1 MLLSTRKIKI
11 KSITKDSKPI
21 GSDAS
26 LLGRQK
32 GIYKD
37 PNGDPIRYLAG
48 IVDHFV
54 QLSLR
59 EELADRVPALQLDN
73 PYSSDPGIQLS
84 DSGVR
89 ARTFRI
95 TPEARSRLRIPFS
108 EIVIHDPGPEA
119 PSMPSPLDDL
129 TVPEADGVERP
140 ADLRIFDRPRLQF
153 KLDFKFEDDL
163 SMYVLY
169 NEQTLREFFGTGER
183 GEAFSSAIADSH
195 LIFGGASPDLTDAA
209 QRKRYYL
216 FLHYKVLETLNDALK
231 ITAMDSILK
240 NKIQNDPDGAPSPP
254 LDAYFDHKVRTD
266 IANTFMGNYDQVGLE
281 MLAPIAE
288 SELTTADNNLSSMQ
302 FLSNENYNFFVKE
315 YEKEPL
321 SPANP
326 SNQNLPEYFL
336 PSSLT
341 LNFINELNNT
351 ISDLLT
357 DQRTTVDDVLPY
369 EILRR
374 QLAISLQLDSEYEI
388 FHPSQVEIDPESLL
402 TKEYFKKFGRVLQ
415 RLQAQGGIVADNLQD
430 FYKRRFKNIFI
441 DTNINNRYNNK
452 HKFPLYN
459 EITLIDDNYLNNLS
473 ISNNLLLNNNY
484 KKRNTL
490 FNLFSISNLD
500 LEEEFLS
507 PLAPRETILTRL
519 DARHLENSLTDQGLN
534 EFSSKKIKRIPLD
547 YFFSEASIFY
557 NTTGTPPSEKTPEQF
572 VKFASRRQFIVDNSL
587 NIPPRFSRAATE
599 ADLAAELEL
608 IDRVYTGQINNK
620 ITSLNDAKSFLLNE
634 KEYFEIF
641 AYKIVKTNLATN
653 VKQNFFV
660 LNTNDEIIKFTDSQ
674 IKYNQEYSYEVF
686 AYLLSFYDSYH
697 YAPTS
702 EVEDFIEA
710 PLDSITPHEVDG
722 WYNTFST
729 YVTAAKIPCV
739 FEIPFVE
746 ERSLNV
752 DSPPLAP
759 NVDFFVKKDVNNRV
773 HFLLSQK
780 TGNSIEDPVIV
791 TGDDRQKFNKNARQ
805 QKRQDGKIF
814 FKTDE
819 PAYSYEI
826 FRLTEMPKSLKD
838 FDGSKIEVVST
849 IAGQQTEVKEFFDTI
864 QMNQDYYYLFRV
876 VDNHENIS
884 NPTNVFKFNLVNK
897 NGLINPTL
905 ETIPLSEIQPN
916 QIYKKDLR
924 SFLKIS
930 PSFLQKRMPV
940 EQFENKSSNQL
951 TEVYFE
957 DLGEASVISNPNSS
971 TKFLIEIK
979 SKKTGKIN
987 FIELKYETDFSKFIS

>member
-1 MLLSTRKIKI
+1 MFLSTRKIKI

-48 IVDHFV
+48 VLDHLV
-54 QLSLR
+54 R
-59 EELADRVPALQLDN
+59 EASSDNISNIIN
-73 PYSSDPGIQLS
+73 PYSANLGIQYDHERKTYTIPS
-84 DSGVR
+84 DVR
-89 ARTFRI
+89 K
-95 TPEARSRLRIPFS
+95 ELRIPFHKIIIR
-108 EIVIHDPGPEA
+108 EEEKIG
-119 PSMPSPLDDL
+119 
-129 TVPEADGVERP
+129 TVGDEDTARP
-140 ADLRIFDRPRLQF
+140 QLVSF
-153 KLDFKFEDDL
+153 LDFKFEDYNW
-163 SMYVLY
+163 MYIFY
-169 NEQTLREFFGTGER
+169 NENTLMDFFSTGEIN
-183 GEAFSSAIADSH
+183 GSNFEQAKNDSYS
-195 LIFGGASPDLTDAA
+195 LFGGAPPDLTRIEDS
-209 QRKRYYL
+209 KRYYL
-216 FLHYKVLETLNDALK
+216 FLHYKVLESFSKYLNISAIDSKLK
-231 ITAMDSILK
+231 ARISNPASFATATRRS
-240 NKIQNDPDGAPSPP
+240 
-254 LDAYFDHKVRTD
+254 LDTYFDYKVMTG
-266 IANTFMGNYDQVGLE
+266 IPNQAMGSYNQIGLE
-281 MLAPIAE
+281 MLAPVAE
-288 SELTTADNNLSSMQ
+288 SELVATDNDLSSMQ

-315 YEKEPL
+315 FEKDNL

-326 SNQNLPEYFL
+326 ANQNLSEYFL
-336 PSSLT
+336 PSSLAIG
-341 LNFINELNNT
+341 FINDANNT
-351 ISDLLT
+351 MDDLLRSGAGAEDPIYNSYKSLRDT
-357 DQRTTVDDVLPY
+357 MLKSLMLDGMTVK
-369 EILRR
+369 ILES
-374 QLAISLQLDSEYEI
+374 A
-388 FHPSQVEIDPESLL
+388 PEASL
-402 TKEYFKKFGRVLQ
+402 TKKFFKEFGIAIQALQ
-415 RLQAQGGIVADNLQD
+415 TRNFAKATPQGLVADPLLEII
-430 FYKRRFKNIFI
+430 KRYENIII
-441 DTNINNRYNNK
+441 DTSANNRYNNK
-452 HKFPLYN
+452 NKFPLYN
-459 EITLIDDNYLNNLS
+459 EVTLIDDNYLNSLS
-473 ISNNLLLNNNY
+473 ISNSLFFNNQD

-490 FNLFSISNLD
+490 FNLIEMPIEDRVVNVGYLD
-500 LEEEFLS
+500 
-507 PLAPRETILTRL
+507 T
-519 DARHLENSLTDQGLN
+519 SLTDASFRNYESKEIKQINLGKFYDNVN
-534 EFSSKKIKRIPLD
+534 EFYTIPSTVYGGEIGEKTRERSEEDREKIESVYRKSLSAFLPNIKALDLDRIREEFNLINDVLLTDIDKKID
-547 YFFSEASIFY
+547 SAASI
-557 NTTGTPPSEKTPEQF
+557 E
-572 VKFASRRQFIVDNSL
+572 SL
-587 NIPPRFSRAATE
+587 
-599 ADLAAELEL
+599 
-608 IDRVYTGQINNK
+608 
-620 ITSLNDAKSFLLNE
+620 LLNK

-686 AYLLSFYDSYH
+686 AYLLSFYDNY
-697 YAPTS
+697 YYRPTS
-702 EVEDFIEA
+702 EFEEVDTIGI
-710 PLDSITPHEVDG
+710 DSIRFNEIVQDG
-722 WYNTFST
+722 AYRTFST
-729 YVTAAKIPCV
+729 HITAAKIPCI

-752 DSPPLAP
+752 DYPPLAP

-791 TGDDRQKFNKNARQ
+791 TGDDQQKFNKNARQ
-805 QKRQDGKIF
+805 QKRQDGKIL

-897 NGLINPTL
+897 NGFINPTL

-916 QIYKKDLR
+916 QIHKKDLR

-957 DLGEASVISNPNSS
+957 DLGEASVISNPDSS

>member
-11 KSITKDSKPI
+11 KGIQKNREPI
-21 GSDAS
+21 ASNAS
-26 LLGRQK
+26 LLRRQE
-32 GIYKD
+32 GTYRD

-48 IVDHFV
+48 VLDHLV
-54 QLSLR
+54 R
-59 EELADRVPALQLDN
+59 EASSDNISNIIN
-73 PYSSDPGIQLS
+73 PYSANLGIQYDHERKTYTIPS
-84 DSGVR
+84 DVR
-89 ARTFRI
+89 K
-95 TPEARSRLRIPFS
+95 ELRIPFHKIIIR
-108 EIVIHDPGPEA
+108 EEEKIG
-119 PSMPSPLDDL
+119 
-129 TVPEADGVERP
+129 TVGDEDTARP
-140 ADLRIFDRPRLQF
+140 QLVSF
-153 KLDFKFEDDL
+153 LDFKFEDYNW
-163 SMYVLY
+163 MYIFY
-169 NEQTLREFFGTGER
+169 NENTLMDFFSTGEIN
-183 GEAFSSAIADSH
+183 GSNFEQAKNDSYS
-195 LIFGGASPDLTDAA
+195 LFGGAPPDLTRIEDS
-209 QRKRYYL
+209 KRYYL
-216 FLHYKVLETLNDALK
+216 FLHYKVLESFSKYLNISAIDSKLK
-231 ITAMDSILK
+231 ARISNPASFATATRRS
-240 NKIQNDPDGAPSPP
+240 
-254 LDAYFDHKVRTD
+254 LDTYFDYKVMTG
-266 IANTFMGNYDQVGLE
+266 IPNQAMGSYNQIGLE
-281 MLAPIAE
+281 MLAPVAE
-288 SELTTADNNLSSMQ
+288 SELVATDNDLSSMQ

-315 YEKEPL
+315 FEKDNL

-326 SNQNLPEYFL
+326 ANQNLSEYFL
-336 PSSLT
+336 PSSLAIG
-341 LNFINELNNT
+341 FINDANNT
-351 ISDLLT
+351 MDDLLRSGAGAEDPIYNSYKSLRDT
-357 DQRTTVDDVLPY
+357 MLKSLMLDGMTVK
-369 EILRR
+369 ILES
-374 QLAISLQLDSEYEI
+374 A
-388 FHPSQVEIDPESLL
+388 PEASL
-402 TKEYFKKFGRVLQ
+402 TKKFFKEFGIAIQALQ
-415 RLQAQGGIVADNLQD
+415 TRNFAKATPQGLVADPLLEII
-430 FYKRRFKNIFI
+430 KRYENIII
-441 DTNINNRYNNK
+441 DTSANNRYNNK
-452 HKFPLYN
+452 NKFPLYN
-459 EITLIDDNYLNNLS
+459 EVTLIDDNYLNSLS
-473 ISNNLLLNNNY
+473 ISNSLFFNNQD

-490 FNLFSISNLD
+490 FNLIEMPIEDRVVNVGYLD
-500 LEEEFLS
+500 
-507 PLAPRETILTRL
+507 T
-519 DARHLENSLTDQGLN
+519 SLTDASFRNYESKEIKQINLGKFYDNVN
-534 EFSSKKIKRIPLD
+534 EFYTIPSTVYGGEIGEKTRERSEEDREKIESVYRKSLSAFLPNIKALDLDRIREEFNLINDVLLTDIDKKID
-547 YFFSEASIFY
+547 SAASI
-557 NTTGTPPSEKTPEQF
+557 E
-572 VKFASRRQFIVDNSL
+572 SL
-587 NIPPRFSRAATE
+587 
-599 ADLAAELEL
+599 
-608 IDRVYTGQINNK
+608 
-620 ITSLNDAKSFLLNE
+620 LLNK

-686 AYLLSFYDSYH
+686 AYLLSFYDNY
-697 YAPTS
+697 YYRPTS
-702 EVEDFIEA
+702 EFEEVDTIGI
-710 PLDSITPHEVDG
+710 DSIRFNEIVQDG
-722 WYNTFST
+722 AYRTFST
-729 YVTAAKIPCV
+729 HITAAKIPCI

-752 DSPPLAP
+752 DYPPLAP

-791 TGDDRQKFNKNARQ
+791 TGDDQQKFNKNARQ

-897 NGLINPTL
+897 NGFINPTL

-916 QIYKKDLR
+916 QIHKKDLR

-957 DLGEASVISNPNSS
+957 DLGEASVISNPDSS

>member
-11 KSITKDSKPI
+11 KGIQKNREPI
-21 GSDAS
+21 ASNAS
-26 LLGRQK
+26 LLRRQE
-32 GIYKD
+32 GTYRD

-48 IVDHFV
+48 VLDHLV
-54 QLSLR
+54 R
-59 EELADRVPALQLDN
+59 EASSDNISNIIN
-73 PYSSDPGIQLS
+73 PYSANLGIQYDHERKTYTIPS
-84 DSGVR
+84 DVR
-89 ARTFRI
+89 K
-95 TPEARSRLRIPFS
+95 ELRIPFHKIIIR
-108 EIVIHDPGPEA
+108 EEEKIG
-119 PSMPSPLDDL
+119 
-129 TVPEADGVERP
+129 TVGDEDTARP
-140 ADLRIFDRPRLQF
+140 QLVSF
-153 KLDFKFEDDL
+153 LDFKFEDYNW
-163 SMYVLY
+163 MYIFY
-169 NEQTLREFFGTGER
+169 NENTLMDFFSTGEIN
-183 GEAFSSAIADSH
+183 GSNFEQAKNDSYS
-195 LIFGGASPDLTDAA
+195 LFGGAPPDLTRIEDS
-209 QRKRYYL
+209 KRYYL
-216 FLHYKVLETLNDALK
+216 FLHYKVLESFSKYLNISAIDSKLK
-231 ITAMDSILK
+231 ARISNPASFATATRRS
-240 NKIQNDPDGAPSPP
+240 
-254 LDAYFDHKVRTD
+254 LDTYFDYKVMTG
-266 IANTFMGNYDQVGLE
+266 IPNQAMGSYNQIGLE
-281 MLAPIAE
+281 MLAPVAE
-288 SELTTADNNLSSMQ
+288 SELVATDNDLSSMQ

-315 YEKEPL
+315 FEKDNL

-326 SNQNLPEYFL
+326 ANQNLSEYFL
-336 PSSLT
+336 PSSLAIG
-341 LNFINELNNT
+341 FINDANNT
-351 ISDLLT
+351 MDDMLRSGAGAEDPIYNSYKSLRDTMLKSLML
-357 DQRTTVDDVLPY
+357 DGMTVK
-369 EILRR
+369 ILES
-374 QLAISLQLDSEYEI
+374 A
-388 FHPSQVEIDPESLL
+388 PEASL
-402 TKEYFKKFGRVLQ
+402 TKKFFKEFGIAIQALQ
-415 RLQAQGGIVADNLQD
+415 TRNFAKATPQGLVADPLLEII
-430 FYKRRFKNIFI
+430 KRYENIII
-441 DTNINNRYNNK
+441 DTSANNRYNNK
-452 HKFPLYN
+452 NKFPLYN
-459 EITLIDDNYLNNLS
+459 EVTLIDDNYLNSLS
-473 ISNNLLLNNNY
+473 ISNSLFFNNQD

-490 FNLFSISNLD
+490 FNLIEMPIEDRVVNVGYLD
-500 LEEEFLS
+500 
-507 PLAPRETILTRL
+507 T
-519 DARHLENSLTDQGLN
+519 SLTDASFRNYESKEIKQINLGKFYDNVN
-534 EFSSKKIKRIPLD
+534 EFYTIPSTVYGGEIGEKTRERSEEDREKIESVYRKSLSAFLPNIKALDLDRIREEFNLINDVLLTDIDKKID
-547 YFFSEASIFY
+547 SAASI
-557 NTTGTPPSEKTPEQF
+557 E
-572 VKFASRRQFIVDNSL
+572 SL
-587 NIPPRFSRAATE
+587 
-599 ADLAAELEL
+599 
-608 IDRVYTGQINNK
+608 
-620 ITSLNDAKSFLLNE
+620 LLNK

-686 AYLLSFYDSYH
+686 AYLLSFYDNY
-697 YAPTS
+697 YYRPTS
-702 EVEDFIEA
+702 EFEEVDTIGI
-710 PLDSITPHEVDG
+710 DSIRFNEIVQDG
-722 WYNTFST
+722 AYRTFST
-729 YVTAAKIPCV
+729 HITAAKIPCI

-752 DSPPLAP
+752 DYPPLAP

-791 TGDDRQKFNKNARQ
+791 TGDDQQKFNKNARQ

-897 NGLINPTL
+897 NGFINPTL

-916 QIYKKDLR
+916 QIHKKDLR

-957 DLGEASVISNPNSS
+957 DLGEASVISNPDSS

>member
-11 KSITKDSKPI
+11 KGIQKNREPI
-21 GSDAS
+21 ASNAS
-26 LLGRQK
+26 LLRRQE
-32 GIYKD
+32 GTYRD

-48 IVDHFV
+48 VLDHLV
-54 QLSLR
+54 R
-59 EELADRVPALQLDN
+59 EASSDNISNIIN
-73 PYSSDPGIQLS
+73 PYSANLGIQYDHERKTYTIPS
-84 DSGVR
+84 DVR
-89 ARTFRI
+89 K
-95 TPEARSRLRIPFS
+95 ELRIPFHKIIIR
-108 EIVIHDPGPEA
+108 EEEKIG
-119 PSMPSPLDDL
+119 
-129 TVPEADGVERP
+129 TVGDEDTARP
-140 ADLRIFDRPRLQF
+140 QLVSF
-153 KLDFKFEDDL
+153 LDFKFEDYNW
-163 SMYVLY
+163 MYIFY
-169 NEQTLREFFGTGER
+169 NENTLMDFFSTGEIN
-183 GEAFSSAIADSH
+183 GSNFEQAKNDSYS
-195 LIFGGASPDLTDAA
+195 LFGGAPPDLTRIEDS
-209 QRKRYYL
+209 KRYYL
-216 FLHYKVLETLNDALK
+216 FLHYKVLESFSKYLNISAIDSKLK
-231 ITAMDSILK
+231 ARISNPASFATATRRS
-240 NKIQNDPDGAPSPP
+240 
-254 LDAYFDHKVRTD
+254 LDTYFDYKVMTG
-266 IANTFMGNYDQVGLE
+266 IPNQAMGSYNQIGLE
-281 MLAPIAE
+281 MLAPVAE
-288 SELTTADNNLSSMQ
+288 SELVATDNDLSSMQ

-315 YEKEPL
+315 FEKDNL

-326 SNQNLPEYFL
+326 ANQNLSEYFL
-336 PSSLT
+336 PSSLAIG
-341 LNFINELNNT
+341 FINDANNT
-351 ISDLLT
+351 MDDMLRSGAGAEDPIYNSYKSLRDTMLKSLML
-357 DQRTTVDDVLPY
+357 DGMTVK
-369 EILRR
+369 ILES
-374 QLAISLQLDSEYEI
+374 A
-388 FHPSQVEIDPESLL
+388 PEASL
-402 TKEYFKKFGRVLQ
+402 TKKFFKEFGIAIQALQ
-415 RLQAQGGIVADNLQD
+415 TRNFAKATPQGLVADPLLEII
-430 FYKRRFKNIFI
+430 KRYENIII
-441 DTNINNRYNNK
+441 DTSANNRYNNK
-452 HKFPLYN
+452 NKFPLYN
-459 EITLIDDNYLNNLS
+459 EVTLIDDNYLNSLS
-473 ISNNLLLNNNY
+473 ISNSLFFNNQD

-490 FNLFSISNLD
+490 FNLIEMPIEDRVVNVGYLD
-500 LEEEFLS
+500 
-507 PLAPRETILTRL
+507 T
-519 DARHLENSLTDQGLN
+519 SLTDASFRNYESKEIKQINLGKFYDNVN
-534 EFSSKKIKRIPLD
+534 EFYTIPSTVYGGEIGEKTRERSEEDREKIESVYRKSLSAFLPNIKALDLDRIREEFNLINDVLLTDIDKKID
-547 YFFSEASIFY
+547 SAASI
-557 NTTGTPPSEKTPEQF
+557 E
-572 VKFASRRQFIVDNSL
+572 SL
-587 NIPPRFSRAATE
+587 
-599 ADLAAELEL
+599 
-608 IDRVYTGQINNK
+608 
-620 ITSLNDAKSFLLNE
+620 LLNK

-686 AYLLSFYDSYH
+686 AYLLSFYDNY
-697 YAPTS
+697 YYRPTS
-702 EVEDFIEA
+702 EFEEVDTIGI
-710 PLDSITPHEVDG
+710 DSIRFNEIVQDG
-722 WYNTFST
+722 AYRTFST
-729 YVTAAKIPCV
+729 HITAAKIPCI

-791 TGDDRQKFNKNARQ
+791 TGDDQQKFNKNARQ

-897 NGLINPTL
+897 NGFINPTL

-916 QIYKKDLR
+916 QIHKKDLR

-957 DLGEASVISNPNSS
+957 DLGEASVISNPDSS

>member
-11 KSITKDSKPI
+11 KGIQKNREPI
-21 GSDAS
+21 ASNAS
-26 LLGRQK
+26 LLRRQE
-32 GIYKD
+32 GTYRD

-48 IVDHFV
+48 VLDHLV
-54 QLSLR
+54 R
-59 EELADRVPALQLDN
+59 EASSDNISNIIN
-73 PYSSDPGIQLS
+73 PYSANLGIQYDHERKTYTIPS
-84 DSGVR
+84 DVR
-89 ARTFRI
+89 K
-95 TPEARSRLRIPFS
+95 ELRIPFHKIIIR
-108 EIVIHDPGPEA
+108 EEEKIG
-119 PSMPSPLDDL
+119 
-129 TVPEADGVERP
+129 TVGDEDTARP
-140 ADLRIFDRPRLQF
+140 QLVSF
-153 KLDFKFEDDL
+153 LDFKFEDYNW
-163 SMYVLY
+163 MYIFY
-169 NEQTLREFFGTGER
+169 NENTLMDFFSTGEIN
-183 GEAFSSAIADSH
+183 GSNFEQAKNDSYS
-195 LIFGGASPDLTDAA
+195 LFGGAPPDLTRIEDS
-209 QRKRYYL
+209 KRYYL
-216 FLHYKVLETLNDALK
+216 FLHYKVLESFSKYLNISAIDSKLK
-231 ITAMDSILK
+231 ARISNPASFATATRRS
-240 NKIQNDPDGAPSPP
+240 
-254 LDAYFDHKVRTD
+254 LDTYFDYKVMTG
-266 IANTFMGNYDQVGLE
+266 IPNQAMGSYNQIGLE
-281 MLAPIAE
+281 MLAPVAE
-288 SELTTADNNLSSMQ
+288 SELVATDNDLSSMQ

-315 YEKEPL
+315 FEKDNL

-326 SNQNLPEYFL
+326 ANQNLSEYFL
-336 PSSLT
+336 PSSLAIG
-341 LNFINELNNT
+341 FINDANNT
-351 ISDLLT
+351 MDDLLRSGAGAEDPIYNSYKSLRDT
-357 DQRTTVDDVLPY
+357 MLKSLMLDGMTVK
-369 EILRR
+369 ILES
-374 QLAISLQLDSEYEI
+374 A
-388 FHPSQVEIDPESLL
+388 PEASL
-402 TKEYFKKFGRVLQ
+402 TKKFFKEFGIAIQALQ
-415 RLQAQGGIVADNLQD
+415 TRNFAKATPQGLVADPLLEII
-430 FYKRRFKNIFI
+430 KRYENIII
-441 DTNINNRYNNK
+441 DTSANNRYNNK
-452 HKFPLYN
+452 NKFPLYN
-459 EITLIDDNYLNNLS
+459 EVTLIDDNYLNSLS
-473 ISNNLLLNNNY
+473 ISNSLFFNNQD

-490 FNLFSISNLD
+490 FNLIEMPIEDRVVNVGYLD
-500 LEEEFLS
+500 
-507 PLAPRETILTRL
+507 T
-519 DARHLENSLTDQGLN
+519 SLTDASFRNYESKEIKQINLGKFYDNVN
-534 EFSSKKIKRIPLD
+534 EFYTIPSTVYGGEIGEKTRERSEEDREKIESVYRKSLSAFLPNIKALDLDRIREEFNLINDVLLTDIDKKID
-547 YFFSEASIFY
+547 SAASIE
-557 NTTGTPPSEKTPEQF
+557 N
-572 VKFASRRQFIVDNSL
+572 L
-587 NIPPRFSRAATE
+587 
-599 ADLAAELEL
+599 
-608 IDRVYTGQINNK
+608 
-620 ITSLNDAKSFLLNE
+620 LLNK

-686 AYLLSFYDSYH
+686 AYLLSFYDNY
-697 YAPTS
+697 YYRPTS
-702 EVEDFIEA
+702 EFEEVDTIGI
-710 PLDSITPHEVDG
+710 DSIRFNEIVQDG
-722 WYNTFST
+722 AYRTFST
-729 YVTAAKIPCV
+729 HITAAKIPCI

-752 DSPPLAP
+752 DYPPLAP

-791 TGDDRQKFNKNARQ
+791 TGDDQQKFNKNARQ

-897 NGLINPTL
+897 NGFINPTL

-916 QIYKKDLR
+916 QIHKKDLR

-957 DLGEASVISNPNSS
+957 DLGEASVISNPDSS

>member
-11 KSITKDSKPI
+11 KGIQKNREPI
-21 GSDAS
+21 ASNAS
-26 LLGRQK
+26 LLRRQE
-32 GIYKD
+32 GTYRD

-48 IVDHFV
+48 VLDHLV
-54 QLSLR
+54 R
-59 EELADRVPALQLDN
+59 EASSDNISNIIN
-73 PYSSDPGIQLS
+73 PYSANLGIQYDHERKTYTIPS
-84 DSGVR
+84 DVR
-89 ARTFRI
+89 K
-95 TPEARSRLRIPFS
+95 ELRIPFHKIIIR
-108 EIVIHDPGPEA
+108 EEEKIG
-119 PSMPSPLDDL
+119 
-129 TVPEADGVERP
+129 TVGDEDTARP
-140 ADLRIFDRPRLQF
+140 QLVSF
-153 KLDFKFEDDL
+153 LDFKFEDYNW
-163 SMYVLY
+163 MYIFY
-169 NEQTLREFFGTGER
+169 NENTLMDFFSTGEIN
-183 GEAFSSAIADSH
+183 GSSFEQAKNDSYS
-195 LIFGGASPDLTDAA
+195 LFGGAPPDLTRIEDS
-209 QRKRYYL
+209 KRYYL
-216 FLHYKVLETLNDALK
+216 FLHYKVLESFSKYLNISAIDSKLK
-231 ITAMDSILK
+231 ARISNPASFATATRRS
-240 NKIQNDPDGAPSPP
+240 
-254 LDAYFDHKVRTD
+254 LDTYFDYKVMTG
-266 IANTFMGNYDQVGLE
+266 IPNQAMGSYNQIGLE
-281 MLAPIAE
+281 MLAPVAE
-288 SELTTADNNLSSMQ
+288 SELVATDNDLSSMQ

-315 YEKEPL
+315 FEKDNL

-326 SNQNLPEYFL
+326 ANQNLSEYFL
-336 PSSLT
+336 PSSLAIG
-341 LNFINELNNT
+341 FINDANNT
-351 ISDLLT
+351 MDDLLRSGAGAEDPIYNSYKSLRDT
-357 DQRTTVDDVLPY
+357 MLKSLMLDGMTVK
-369 EILRR
+369 ILES
-374 QLAISLQLDSEYEI
+374 A
-388 FHPSQVEIDPESLL
+388 PEASL
-402 TKEYFKKFGRVLQ
+402 TKKFFKEFGIAIQALQ
-415 RLQAQGGIVADNLQD
+415 TRNFAKATPQGLVADPLLEII
-430 FYKRRFKNIFI
+430 KRYENIII
-441 DTNINNRYNNK
+441 DTSANNRYNNK
-452 HKFPLYN
+452 NKFPLYN
-459 EITLIDDNYLNNLS
+459 EVTLIDDNYLNSLS
-473 ISNNLLLNNNY
+473 ISNSLFFNNQD

-490 FNLFSISNLD
+490 FNLIEMPIEDRVVNVGYLD
-500 LEEEFLS
+500 
-507 PLAPRETILTRL
+507 T
-519 DARHLENSLTDQGLN
+519 SLTDASFRNYESKEIKQINLGKFYDNVN
-534 EFSSKKIKRIPLD
+534 EFYTIPSTVYGGEIGEKTRERSEEDREKIESVYRKSLSAFLPNIKALDLDRIREEFNLINDVLLTDIDKKID
-547 YFFSEASIFY
+547 SAASI
-557 NTTGTPPSEKTPEQF
+557 E
-572 VKFASRRQFIVDNSL
+572 SL
-587 NIPPRFSRAATE
+587 
-599 ADLAAELEL
+599 
-608 IDRVYTGQINNK
+608 
-620 ITSLNDAKSFLLNE
+620 LLNK

-686 AYLLSFYDSYH
+686 AYLLSFYDNY
-697 YAPTS
+697 YYRPTS
-702 EVEDFIEA
+702 EFEEVDTIGI
-710 PLDSITPHEVDG
+710 DSIRFNEIVQDG
-722 WYNTFST
+722 AYRTFST
-729 YVTAAKIPCV
+729 HITAAKIPCI

-752 DSPPLAP
+752 DYPPLAP

-791 TGDDRQKFNKNARQ
+791 TGDDQQKFNKNARQ

-897 NGLINPTL
+897 NGFINPTL

-916 QIYKKDLR
+916 QIHKKDLR

-957 DLGEASVISNPNSS
+957 DLGEASVISNPDSS

>member
-11 KSITKDSKPI
+11 KGIQKNREPI
-21 GSDAS
+21 ASNAS
-26 LLGRQK
+26 LLRRQE
-32 GIYKD
+32 GTYRD

-48 IVDHFV
+48 VLDHLV
-54 QLSLR
+54 R
-59 EELADRVPALQLDN
+59 EASSDNISNIIN
-73 PYSSDPGIQLS
+73 PYSANLGIQYDHERKTYTIPS
-84 DSGVR
+84 DVR
-89 ARTFRI
+89 K
-95 TPEARSRLRIPFS
+95 ELRIPFHKIIIR
-108 EIVIHDPGPEA
+108 EEEKIG
-119 PSMPSPLDDL
+119 
-129 TVPEADGVERP
+129 TVGDEDTARP
-140 ADLRIFDRPRLQF
+140 QLVSF
-153 KLDFKFEDDL
+153 LDFKFEDYNW
-163 SMYVLY
+163 MYIFY
-169 NEQTLREFFGTGER
+169 NENTLMDFFSTGEIN
-183 GEAFSSAIADSH
+183 GSNFEQAKNDSYS
-195 LIFGGASPDLTDAA
+195 LFGGAPPDLTRIEDS
-209 QRKRYYL
+209 KRYYL
-216 FLHYKVLETLNDALK
+216 FLHYKVLESFSKYLNISAIDSKLK
-231 ITAMDSILK
+231 ARISNPASFATATRRS
-240 NKIQNDPDGAPSPP
+240 
-254 LDAYFDHKVRTD
+254 LDTYFDYKVMTG
-266 IANTFMGNYDQVGLE
+266 IPNQAMGSYNQIGLE
-281 MLAPIAE
+281 MLAPVAE
-288 SELTTADNNLSSMQ
+288 SELVATDNDLSSMQ

-315 YEKEPL
+315 FEKDNL

-326 SNQNLPEYFL
+326 ANQNLSEYFL
-336 PSSLT
+336 PSSLAIG
-341 LNFINELNNT
+341 FINDANNT
-351 ISDLLT
+351 MDDLLRSGAGAEDPIYNSYKSLRDT
-357 DQRTTVDDVLPY
+357 MLKSLMLDGMTVK
-369 EILRR
+369 ILES
-374 QLAISLQLDSEYEI
+374 A
-388 FHPSQVEIDPESLL
+388 PEASL
-402 TKEYFKKFGRVLQ
+402 TKKFFKEFGIAIQ
-415 RLQAQGGIVADNLQD
+415 ALQARNFAKATPQGLVADPLLEII
-430 FYKRRFKNIFI
+430 KRYENIII
-441 DTNINNRYNNK
+441 DTSANNRYNNK
-452 HKFPLYN
+452 NKFPLYN
-459 EITLIDDNYLNNLS
+459 EVTLIDDNYLNSLS
-473 ISNNLLLNNNY
+473 ISNSLFFNNQD

-490 FNLFSISNLD
+490 FNLIEMPIEDRVVNVGYLD
-500 LEEEFLS
+500 
-507 PLAPRETILTRL
+507 T
-519 DARHLENSLTDQGLN
+519 SLTDASFRNYESKEIKQINLGKFYDNVN
-534 EFSSKKIKRIPLD
+534 EFYTIPSTVYGGEIGEKTRERSEEDREKIESVYRKSLSAFLPNIKALDLDRIREEFNLINDVLLTDIDKKID
-547 YFFSEASIFY
+547 SAASIE
-557 NTTGTPPSEKTPEQF
+557 N
-572 VKFASRRQFIVDNSL
+572 L
-587 NIPPRFSRAATE
+587 
-599 ADLAAELEL
+599 
-608 IDRVYTGQINNK
+608 
-620 ITSLNDAKSFLLNE
+620 LLNE

-686 AYLLSFYDSYH
+686 AYLLSFYDNY
-697 YAPTS
+697 YYRPTS
-702 EVEDFIEA
+702 EFEEVDTIGI
-710 PLDSITPHEVDG
+710 DSIRFNEIVQDG
-722 WYNTFST
+722 AYRTFST
-729 YVTAAKIPCV
+729 HITAAKIPCI

-752 DSPPLAP
+752 DYPPLAP

-791 TGDDRQKFNKNARQ
+791 TGDDQQKFNKNARQ

-897 NGLINPTL
+897 NGFINPTL

-916 QIYKKDLR
+916 QIHKKDLR

-957 DLGEASVISNPNSS
+957 DLGEASVISNPDSS

>member
-11 KSITKDSKPI
+11 KGIQKNREPI
-21 GSDAS
+21 ASNAS
-26 LLGRQK
+26 LLRRQE
-32 GIYKD
+32 GTYRD

-48 IVDHFV
+48 VLDHLV
-54 QLSLR
+54 R
-59 EELADRVPALQLDN
+59 EASSDNISNIIN
-73 PYSSDPGIQLS
+73 PYSANLGIQYDHERKTYTIPS
-84 DSGVR
+84 DVR
-89 ARTFRI
+89 K
-95 TPEARSRLRIPFS
+95 ELRIPFHKIIIR
-108 EIVIHDPGPEA
+108 EEEKIG
-119 PSMPSPLDDL
+119 
-129 TVPEADGVERP
+129 TVGDEDTARP
-140 ADLRIFDRPRLQF
+140 QLVSF
-153 KLDFKFEDDL
+153 LDFKFEDYNW
-163 SMYVLY
+163 MYIFY
-169 NEQTLREFFGTGER
+169 NENTLMDFFSTGEIN
-183 GEAFSSAIADSH
+183 GSNFEQAKNDSYS
-195 LIFGGASPDLTDAA
+195 LFGGAPPDLTRIEDS
-209 QRKRYYL
+209 KRYYL
-216 FLHYKVLETLNDALK
+216 FLHYKVLESFSKYLNISAIDSKLK
-231 ITAMDSILK
+231 ARISNPASFATATRRS
-240 NKIQNDPDGAPSPP
+240 
-254 LDAYFDHKVRTD
+254 LDTYFDYKVMTG
-266 IANTFMGNYDQVGLE
+266 IPNQAMGSYNQIGLE
-281 MLAPIAE
+281 MLAPVAE
-288 SELTTADNNLSSMQ
+288 SELVATDNDLSSMQ

-315 YEKEPL
+315 FEKDNL

-326 SNQNLPEYFL
+326 ANQNLSEYFL
-336 PSSLT
+336 PSSLAIG
-341 LNFINELNNT
+341 FINDANNT
-351 ISDLLT
+351 MDDLLRSGAGAEDPIYNSYKSLRDT
-357 DQRTTVDDVLPY
+357 MLKSLMLDGMTVK
-369 EILRR
+369 ILES
-374 QLAISLQLDSEYEI
+374 A
-388 FHPSQVEIDPESLL
+388 PEASL
-402 TKEYFKKFGRVLQ
+402 TKKFFKEFGIAIQALQ
-415 RLQAQGGIVADNLQD
+415 TRNFAKATPQGLVADPLLEII
-430 FYKRRFKNIFI
+430 KRYENIII
-441 DTNINNRYNNK
+441 DTSANNRYNNK
-452 HKFPLYN
+452 NKFPLYN
-459 EITLIDDNYLNNLS
+459 EVTLIDDNYLNSLS
-473 ISNNLLLNNNY
+473 ISNSLFFNNQD

-490 FNLFSISNLD
+490 FNLIEMPIEDRVVNVGYLD
-500 LEEEFLS
+500 
-507 PLAPRETILTRL
+507 T
-519 DARHLENSLTDQGLN
+519 SLTDASFRNYESKEIKQINLGKFYDNVN
-534 EFSSKKIKRIPLD
+534 EFYTIPSTVYGGEIGEKTRERSEEDREKIESVYRKSLSAFLPNIKALDLDRIREEFNLINDVLLTDIDKKID
-547 YFFSEASIFY
+547 SAASI
-557 NTTGTPPSEKTPEQF
+557 E
-572 VKFASRRQFIVDNSL
+572 SL
-587 NIPPRFSRAATE
+587 
-599 ADLAAELEL
+599 
-608 IDRVYTGQINNK
+608 
-620 ITSLNDAKSFLLNE
+620 LLNK

-686 AYLLSFYDSYH
+686 AYLLSFYDNY
-697 YAPTS
+697 YYRPTS
-702 EVEDFIEA
+702 EFEEVDTIGI
-710 PLDSITPHEVDG
+710 DSIRFNEIVQDG
-722 WYNTFST
+722 AYRTFST
-729 YVTAAKIPCV
+729 HITAAKIPCI

-752 DSPPLAP
+752 DYPPLAP

-791 TGDDRQKFNKNARQ
+791 TGDDQQKFNKNARQ
-805 QKRQDGKIF
+805 QKRQDGKIL

-897 NGLINPTL
+897 NGFINPTL

-916 QIYKKDLR
+916 QIHKKDLR

-957 DLGEASVISNPNSS
+957 DLGEASVISNPDSS

>member
-11 KSITKDSKPI
+11 KGIQKNREPI
-21 GSDAS
+21 ASNAS
-26 LLGRQK
+26 LLRRQE
-32 GIYKD
+32 GTYRD

-48 IVDHFV
+48 VLDHLV
-54 QLSLR
+54 R
-59 EELADRVPALQLDN
+59 EASSDNISNIIN
-73 PYSSDPGIQLS
+73 PYSANLGIQYDHERKTYTIPS
-84 DSGVR
+84 DVR
-89 ARTFRI
+89 K
-95 TPEARSRLRIPFS
+95 ELRIPFHKIIIR
-108 EIVIHDPGPEA
+108 EEEKIG
-119 PSMPSPLDDL
+119 
-129 TVPEADGVERP
+129 TVGDEDTARP
-140 ADLRIFDRPRLQF
+140 QLVSF
-153 KLDFKFEDDL
+153 LDFKFEDYNW
-163 SMYVLY
+163 MYIFY
-169 NEQTLREFFGTGER
+169 NENTLMDFFSTGEIN
-183 GEAFSSAIADSH
+183 GSNFEQAKNDSYS
-195 LIFGGASPDLTDAA
+195 LFGGAPPNLARIEDS
-209 QRKRYYL
+209 KRYYL
-216 FLHYKVLETLNDALK
+216 FLHYKVLESFSKYLNISAIDSKLK
-231 ITAMDSILK
+231 ARISNPASFATATRRS
-240 NKIQNDPDGAPSPP
+240 
-254 LDAYFDHKVRTD
+254 LDTYFDYKVMTG
-266 IANTFMGNYDQVGLE
+266 IPNQAMGNYNQIGLE
-281 MLAPIAE
+281 MLAPVAE
-288 SELTTADNNLSSMQ
+288 SELVATDNDLSSMQ

-315 YEKEPL
+315 FEKDNL

-326 SNQNLPEYFL
+326 ANQNLSEYFL
-336 PSSLT
+336 PSSLAIG
-341 LNFINELNNT
+341 FINDANNT
-351 ISDLLT
+351 MDDLLRSGAGAEDPIYNSYKSLRDT
-357 DQRTTVDDVLPY
+357 MLKSLMLDGMTVK
-369 EILRR
+369 ILES
-374 QLAISLQLDSEYEI
+374 A
-388 FHPSQVEIDPESLL
+388 PEASL
-402 TKEYFKKFGRVLQ
+402 TKKFFKEFGIAIQALQ
-415 RLQAQGGIVADNLQD
+415 TRNFAKATPQGLVADPLLEII
-430 FYKRRFKNIFI
+430 KRYENIII
-441 DTNINNRYNNK
+441 DTSANNRYNNK
-452 HKFPLYN
+452 NKFPLYN
-459 EITLIDDNYLNNLS
+459 EVTLIDDNYLNSLS
-473 ISNNLLLNNNY
+473 ISNSLFFNNQD

-490 FNLFSISNLD
+490 FNLIEMPIEDRVVNVGYLD
-500 LEEEFLS
+500 
-507 PLAPRETILTRL
+507 T
-519 DARHLENSLTDQGLN
+519 SLTDASFRNYESKEIKQINLGKFYDNVN
-534 EFSSKKIKRIPLD
+534 EFYTIPSTVYGGEIGEKTRERSEEDREKIESVYRKSLSAFLPNIKALDLDRIREEFNLINDVLLTDIDKKID
-547 YFFSEASIFY
+547 SAASI
-557 NTTGTPPSEKTPEQF
+557 E
-572 VKFASRRQFIVDNSL
+572 SL
-587 NIPPRFSRAATE
+587 
-599 ADLAAELEL
+599 
-608 IDRVYTGQINNK
+608 
-620 ITSLNDAKSFLLNE
+620 LLNE

-686 AYLLSFYDSYH
+686 AYLLSFYDNY
-697 YAPTS
+697 YYTPTS
-702 EVEDFIEA
+702 EFEEVDTIGI
-710 PLDSITPHEVDG
+710 DSIRFNEIVQDG
-722 WYNTFST
+722 AYRTFST
-729 YVTAAKIPCV
+729 HITAAKIPCI

-791 TGDDRQKFNKNARQ
+791 TGDDQQKFNKNARQ

-897 NGLINPTL
+897 NGFINPTL

-940 EQFENKSSNQL
+940 EQFENRSSNQL